1 MGQKVNPIS
10 FRLGISRDW
19 QARWFNEKD
28 YSQFLIEDEQ
38 IRKLIKDR
46 YSAAGIAEVYI
57 ERPAKNVMRVMIKSA
72 RPGILIGK
80 KGVEIK
86 GLREELAQKTG
97 KNVDLNIEE
106 VKNPEIMAQLVAE
119 NIAYQIERRVS
130 FKHAMKRAISRSL
143 SRGAKGVKISISGRL
158 NGAEIARTVWYRE
171 GRVPL
176 HTLRADIDYG
186 FTLAITKYGQL
197 GVKVWIFREKVHQ
210 PTASTDKVSS

>member
-19 QARWFNEKD
+19 QAKWFNEKD

-38 IRKLIKDR
+38 IRKLIKDS
-46 YSAAGIAEVYI
+46 YGAAGIAEVYI
-57 ERPAKNVMRVMIKSA
+57 ERPAKNVMQVVIRSA

-80 KGVEIK
+80 RGAEIK
-86 GLREELAQKTG
+86 ELRDRIMNMTG

-106 VKNPEIMAQLVAE
+106 VKNPELEAQLVAE

-130 FKHAMKRAISRSL
+130 YKHAMKRAISRSL
-143 SRGAKGVKISISGRL
+143 SRGAEGVKIAISGRL

-186 FTLAITKYGQL
+186 FTLAMTKYGQL
-197 GVKVWIFREKVHQ
+197 GVKVWICRNKGVQ
-210 PTASTDKVSS
+210 QAASTGKKNS